1 MDSIDELENVSRVGL
16 DPNDLKVISTLEL
29 DGSFPHEKTQGLY
42 GRTSEDKLNLC
53 MK

>member
-1 MDSIDELENVSRVGL
+1 MFQEVDLTQMT
-16 DPNDLKVISTLEL
+16 LKVISTLEL